1 MCLADGLLL
10 TCPQGQSVE
19 RRMPYTIKPKTTEG
33 FGSFGVLVGDA
44 HEALE
49 IVKGM
54 AERGVEEIEVR
65 DDSGTPYDLA
75 QL

>member
-1 MCLADGLLL
+1 
-10 TCPQGQSVE
+10 
-19 RRMPYTIKPKTTEG
+19 MPYTIKPKTAEG

>member
-1 MCLADGLLL
+1 
-10 TCPQGQSVE
+10 
-19 RRMPYTIKPKTTEG
+19 MPYTIKPKTTEG

-54 AERGVEEIEVR
+54 AERGVEEIGVL
-65 DDSGTPYDLA
+65 DDSGTPIRLGA
-75 QL
+75 TVPHCQRSELTR